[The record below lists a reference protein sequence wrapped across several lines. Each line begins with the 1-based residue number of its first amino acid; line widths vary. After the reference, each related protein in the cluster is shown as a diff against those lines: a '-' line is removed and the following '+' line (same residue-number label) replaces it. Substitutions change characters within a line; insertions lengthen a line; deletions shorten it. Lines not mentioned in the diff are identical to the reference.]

1 MIESEEHP
9 NQKILF
15 AHQCNLLVIMM
26 RVQLRIFDDVL
37 YIDDYVVCSKNVIVG
52 SDYNYK

>member
-26 RVQLRIFDDVL
+26 RVQLRIFHDVL